1 MSPKRNSPKRNSPK
15 HKASPKRKASPFRN
29 VIHVN
34 HAPATLRSVNTGQ
47 ALKIVLGLT
56 PANRAAVTQALLS
69 LPPGLRTTYTRNPIR
84 L

>member
-1 MSPKRNSPKRNSPK
+1 MSPKRNSPKRK
-15 HKASPKRKASPFRN
+15 SPKRKSPKRNASPFRN
-29 VIHVN
+29 VIHV
-34 HAPATLRSVNTGQ
+34 HRAPATLRSVNTAQ

-56 PANRAAVTQALLS
+56 PANRAAVTRALVS